1 MLKVNF
7 TLSPVCF
14 LLLQI
19 NQTKPETV
27 RLELVVLRCRNLKA
41 AIKLLSDGSKSC
53 KTLDTLSAQ
62 TVTTEL
68 YCLYVLPLT
77 WLPLLVFLFFHPT
90 LIVKGRDIPVNVPQ
104 INQTISFKSKGL
116 LWPSGLQI
124 DYASHFDIT
133 SRL

>member
-1 MLKVNF
+1 MVHSVHYVSLY
-7 TLSPVCF
+7 TSRIYDC
-14 LLLQI
+14 
-19 NQTKPETV
+19 
-27 RLELVVLRCRNLKA
+27 LKA

-68 YCLYVLPLT
+68 YCLYVLLPLT
-77 WLPLLVFLFFHPT
+77 WLPLLVFLFSHPT

-116 LWPSGLQI
+116 L
-124 DYASHFDIT
+124 
-133 SRL
+133 

>member
-27 RLELVVLRCRNLKA
+27 RLELVVLLCRNLKA

-77 WLPLLVFLFFHPT
+77 WLPLLVFLFSHPT